1 MLPDLDRTEARISMT
16 TQIDISERL
25 GFIQLDP
32 DAAQA
37 LRDIA
42 PIVRDA
48 LPGVLTE
55 FYRHISSWPQVSR
68 LFSGEPMMNMA
79 KNKQVEH
86 WGIILRGDFSREYT
100 DSVRRIGQVHARIG
114 LEPRWY
120 IAGYSFI
127 TTRVST
133 LIAAHC
139 HTKVFGKSKKPN
151 AKSNAEFSA
160 MVNRYT
166 GAFLRAAM
174 LDMDFAIS
182 IYLEEGELAKQR
194 AVQEIASKFEASIG
208 GIVTSVASAATE
220 LEHTARSMSSIA
232 EATTNKAIV
241 VSAAAEQAT
250 TSVSTVATSTEELD
264 RAVAE
269 ISRQVSQASR
279 IAASAVVKARGTNE
293 TMTQLSAA
301 AEKIGEVVS
310 LISDIAGQTNL
321 LALNATIESAR
332 AGEAGRGF
340 AVVAAEVKA
349 LAGQTARATDDI
361 AAQIAAMQQISRQS
375 VAAIS
380 EIQSTINE
388 IDSVSAAIS
397 AAVEEQSATTRE
409 ISRSTGEAAI
419 GTRDVTRHISDVQ
432 REATETGE
440 AANQVVDASGELGR
454 QAEHLRKQV
463 DGFLVS
469 IRAA

>member
-1 MLPDLDRTEARISMT
+1 MT
-16 TQIDISERL
+16 TQADISDRL
-25 GFIQLDP
+25 GFLQIDQGTR
-32 DAAQA
+32 QA
-37 LRDIA
+37 LAEIA
-42 PIVRDA
+42 PVVRDA
-48 LPGVLTE
+48 LPGILSE
-55 FYRHISSWPQVSR
+55 FYDHIRNWPQVSR
-68 LFSGEPMMNMA
+68 LFSGDSMMNTA
-79 KNKQVEH
+79 KNRQVDH
-86 WGIILRGDFSREYT
+86 WSIILRGEFSSEYVQ
-100 DSVRRIGQVHARIG
+100 SVRRIGQVHARIG

-127 TTRVST
+127 MGRVVCLISAYCHAKAYPPGSKVKPGNREEAQMKALTTRYS
-133 LIAAHC
+133 
-139 HTKVFGKSKKPN
+139 
-151 AKSNAEFSA
+151 
-160 MVNRYT
+160 
-166 GAFLRAAM
+166 GAFLKAAL

-182 IYLEEGELAKQR
+182 IYLEEGELARQK
-194 AVQEIASKFEASIG
+194 AVREIALQFEKSVG

-220 LEHTARSMSSIA
+220 LEHTAKSMSSIA
-232 EATTNKAIV
+232 EATSNKAVV

-250 TSVSTVATSTEELD
+250 TSVATVANSTDELN
-264 RAVAE
+264 RAVEE

-279 IAASAVVKARGTNE
+279 IAGNAVIKARTTNE
-293 TMTQLSAA
+293 TMNQLSAA
-301 AEKIGEVVS
+301 AEKIGEVIS
-310 LISDIAGQTNL
+310 MISDIAGQTNL

-349 LAGQTARATDDI
+349 LASQTAKATDDI
-361 AAQIAAMQQISRQS
+361 ATQIAAMQQISRES
-375 VAAIS
+375 VSAIT

-432 REATETGE
+432 REASETGD
-440 AANQVVDASGELGR
+440 AAGQVVDASSELGR
-454 QAEHLRKQV
+454 QAEQLRRQV
-463 DGFLVS
+463 DSFLAT

>member
-1 MLPDLDRTEARISMT
+1 MSSQDEIS
-16 TQIDISERL
+16 DRL
-25 GFIQLDP
+25 GFLQLDKGAT
-32 DAAQA
+32 DA
-37 LRDIA
+37 LREIA
-42 PIVRDA
+42 PLVRDA

-55 FYRHISSWPQVSR
+55 FYTHISSWPQVSR
-68 LFSGEPMMNMA
+68 LFSGEPMRNMA
-79 KNKQVEH
+79 KNKQIEH
-86 WGIILRGDFSREYT
+86 WTIILRAEFTRDYI

-139 HTKVFGKSKKPN
+139 HTKVFGKKKPN

-160 MVNRYT
+160 MVGRYT

-264 RAVAE
+264 RAVA
-269 ISRQVSQASR
+269 
-279 IAASAVVKARGTNE
+279 
-293 TMTQLSAA
+293 
-301 AEKIGEVVS
+301 
-310 LISDIAGQTNL
+310 
-321 LALNATIESAR
+321 
-332 AGEAGRGF
+332 
-340 AVVAAEVKA
+340 
-349 LAGQTARATDDI
+349 
-361 AAQIAAMQQISRQS
+361 
-375 VAAIS
+375 
-380 EIQSTINE
+380 
-388 IDSVSAAIS
+388 
-397 AAVEEQSATTRE
+397 
-409 ISRSTGEAAI
+409 
-419 GTRDVTRHISDVQ
+419 
-432 REATETGE
+432 
-440 AANQVVDASGELGR
+440 
-454 QAEHLRKQV
+454 
-463 DGFLVS
+463 
-469 IRAA
+469 

>member
-1 MLPDLDRTEARISMT
+1 MT

-25 GFIQLDP
+25 GFIQLDA

-42 PIVRDA
+42 PIVREA

-55 FYRHISSWPQVSR
+55 FYKHISSWSQVQS
-68 LFSGEPMMNMA
+68 LFRGDAMVNMA
-79 KNKQVEH
+79 KNKQIEH
-86 WGIILRGDFSREYT
+86 WGVILRGDFGREYV
-100 DSVRRIGQVHARIG
+100 DSVRRIGQTHARIG

-139 HTKVFGKSKKPN
+139 HAKVFGSGKVKAN

-160 MVNRYT
+160 LVSRYT

-182 IYLEEGELAKQR
+182 IYLEESELAKQR
-194 AVQEIASKFEASIG
+194 AVQEIASQFEKSVG

-220 LEHTARSMSSIA
+220 LEHTAKSMSSIA
-232 EATTNKAIV
+232 EATSNKAIV

-250 TSVSTVATSTEELD
+250 TSVATVANATDELN
-264 RAVAE
+264 RAVQE
-269 ISRQVSQASR
+269 ISRQVSQASH
-279 IAASAVVKARGTNE
+279 ITGNAVIKARNTNQ
-293 TMTQLSAA
+293 TMNQLSTAA
-301 AEKIGEVVS
+301 DKIGEVIS
-310 LISDIAGQTNL
+310 MISDIAGQTNL

-349 LAGQTARATDDI
+349 LASQTAKATDDI
-361 AAQIAAMQQISRQS
+361 ATQIAAMQQISRES
-375 VAAIS
+375 VAAITD
-380 EIQSTINE
+380 IQSTINE
-388 IDSVSAAIS
+388 IDAVSAAIS

-409 ISRSTGEAAI
+409 ISRSTGEAAV

-432 REATETGE
+432 REASETGD
-440 AANQVVDASGELGR
+440 AAGQVVDASSELGR
-454 QAEHLRKQV
+454 QAEQLRQQV
-463 DGFLVS
+463 DTFLAG

>member
-1 MLPDLDRTEARISMT
+1 MSSQDEIS
-16 TQIDISERL
+16 DRL
-25 GFIQLDP
+25 GFLQLDRG
-32 DAAQA
+32 AIEA
-37 LRDIA
+37 LREMA
-42 PIVRDA
+42 PLVRDA

-55 FYRHISSWPQVSR
+55 FYRHIGSWQQVSR
-68 LFSGEPMMNMA
+68 LFNGEPMMNMA
-79 KNKQVEH
+79 KNKQIEH
-86 WGIILRGDFSREYT
+86 WSIILRGEFNREYV
-100 DSVRRIGQVHARIG
+100 DSVRRIGKTHARIG

-120 IAGYSFI
+120 IAGYAFI

-139 HTKVFGKSKKPN
+139 HDKVFRSGKVKANKK
-151 AKSNAEFSA
+151 SDAEFSA

-182 IYLEEGELAKQR
+182 IYLEESELAKQK
-194 AVQEIASKFEASIG
+194 AIQEIAAKFESSIG
-208 GIVTSVASAATE
+208 GIVTSVASAATQ
-220 LEHTARSMSSIA
+220 LEHTAKSMSSIA

-250 TSVSTVATSTEELD
+250 TSVSTVANSTDELN
-264 RAVAE
+264 RAVDE
-269 ISRQVSQASR
+269 ISRQVNQASK
-279 IAASAVVKARGTNE
+279 IASSAVVKARSTNE
-293 TMTQLSAA
+293 TMTELSAA

-349 LAGQTARATDDI
+349 LAGQTAKATGDI
-361 AAQIAAMQQISRQS
+361 SAQIAAMQHISRQS
-375 VAAIS
+375 VAAIT

-440 AANQVVDASGELGR
+440 AANQVVDASSELGR
-454 QAEHLRKQV
+454 QAEHLRTQV
-463 DGFLVS
+463 DTFLATL
-469 IRAA
+469 RAA

>member
-1 MLPDLDRTEARISMT
+1 MT
-16 TQIDISERL
+16 NHIDISERL

-32 DAAQA
+32 DAAKA

-42 PIVRDA
+42 PIIRDA

-55 FYRHISSWPQVSR
+55 FYRHISSWPQVSS
-68 LFSGEPMMNMA
+68 LFGGEPVMNMA
-79 KNKQVEH
+79 KNKQIEH
-86 WGIILRGDFSREYT
+86 WGIILRGDFNRGYVE
-100 DSVRRIGQVHARIG
+100 SVRRIGQTHARIG

-127 TTRVST
+127 TTRVAT
-133 LIAAHC
+133 VIAAHC
-139 HTKVFGKSKKPN
+139 RAKARPGKSGQ
-151 AKSNAEFSA
+151 AEFLA

-182 IYLEEGELAKQR
+182 IYLEESELAKQR
-194 AVQEIASKFEASIG
+194 AVKEIAAKFESSVG

-220 LEHTARSMSSIA
+220 LEQTARSMLSIA
-232 EATTNKAIV
+232 GATTSKAIV

-250 TSVSTVATSTEELD
+250 TSVATVASSTDQLNH
-264 RAVAE
+264 AVEE

-293 TMTQLSAA
+293 TMTQLSSA
-301 AEKIGEVVS
+301 AEKIGEVIS

-375 VAAIS
+375 VAAIT

-388 IDSVSAAIS
+388 IDVVSTAIS

-419 GTRDVTRHISDVQ
+419 GTRDVTRHIGDVQ
-432 REATETGE
+432 REASETGE
-440 AANQVVDASGELGR
+440 AASQVVDASGELGR
-454 QAEHLRKQV
+454 QAEQLRKQV
-463 DGFLVS
+463 DTFLAT

>member
-1 MLPDLDRTEARISMT
+1 MT
-16 TQIDISERL
+16 TEPDIRERL
-25 GFIQLDP
+25 EFIQLDT

-42 PIVRDA
+42 PIVREA
-48 LPGVLTE
+48 LPGVLQE
-55 FYRHISSWPQVSR
+55 FYKHINSWSQVSR
-68 LFSGEPMMNMA
+68 LFRSEAMIDMA
-79 KNKQVEH
+79 RNKQIEH
-86 WGIILRGDFSREYT
+86 WGVILRGDFTEAYVA
-100 DSVRRIGQVHARIG
+100 SVRRIGQTHARIG

-120 IAGYSFI
+120 IAGYAFI
-127 TTRVST
+127 TTRVSS
-133 LIAAHC
+133 LIATHC
-139 HTKVFGKSKKPN
+139 HDKVFGKLGLGANRKK
-151 AKSNAEFSA
+151 AEADMEA
-160 MVNRYT
+160 MIERYN

-182 IYLEEGELAKQR
+182 IYLEESELAKQR

-220 LEHTARSMSSIA
+220 LEHTAKSMSSIA
-232 EATTNKAIV
+232 EATSSKAVV

-250 TSVSTVATSTEELD
+250 TSVASVASSTEELN
-264 RAVAE
+264 RAVEE

-279 IAASAVVKARGTNE
+279 IAGDAVIKARTTNQ
-293 TMTQLSAA
+293 TMNQLSAA
-301 AEKIGEVVS
+301 AEKIGEVIS
-310 LISDIAGQTNL
+310 MISDIAGQTNL

-349 LAGQTARATDDI
+349 LASQTAKATDDI
-361 AAQIAAMQQISRQS
+361 ATQIAAMQQISRES
-375 VAAIS
+375 VSAITD
-380 EIQSTINE
+380 IQSTINE

-409 ISRSTGEAAI
+409 ISRSTGEAAV

-432 REATETGE
+432 REASETGD
-440 AANQVVDASGELGR
+440 AAGQVVDASSELGR
-454 QAEHLRKQV
+454 QAEQLRRQV
-463 DGFLVS
+463 DTFLAG

>member
-1 MLPDLDRTEARISMT
+1 MT
-16 TQIDISERL
+16 SQTDISDRL
-25 GFIQLDP
+25 GFLQLDK
-32 DAAQA
+32 AATDA
-37 LRDIA
+37 LREIA
-42 PIVRDA
+42 PLVRDA
-48 LPGVLTE
+48 LPGVLSE
-55 FYRHISSWPQVSR
+55 FYTHIGTWPQVSR
-68 LFSGEPMMNMA
+68 LFSGEPMRNMA
-79 KNKQVEH
+79 KNKQIEH
-86 WGIILRGDFSREYT
+86 WGIILRGEFNREYI

-139 HTKVFGKSKKPN
+139 HAKVFGKDKPN
-151 AKSNAEFSA
+151 AKSNAAFSA
-160 MVNRYT
+160 MVGRYT

-182 IYLEEGELAKQR
+182 IYLEEGELAKQK
-194 AVQEIASKFEASIG
+194 AVQEIAAKFESSVG
-208 GIVTSVASAATE
+208 SIVTSVASAATE
-220 LEHTARSMSSIA
+220 LEHTAKSMSSIA
-232 EATTNKAIV
+232 EATTSKAIV

-250 TSVSTVATSTEELD
+250 TSVATVSNSTDELN
-264 RAVAE
+264 RAVQE

-279 IAASAVVKARGTNE
+279 ITASAVVKARDTNE

-349 LAGQTARATDDI
+349 LAGQTAKATGDI
-361 AAQIAAMQQISRQS
+361 SSQIAAMQLISRQS
-375 VAAIS
+375 VAAIT

-388 IDSVSAAIS
+388 IDSVSSAIS

-409 ISRSTGEAAI
+409 ISRSTGEAAT
-419 GTRDVTRHISDVQ
+419 GTRDVTRNIVDVQ
-432 REATETGE
+432 RDATETGE
-440 AANQVVDASGELGR
+440 AANQVVDASSELGR

-463 DGFLVS
+463 DSFLATL
-469 IRAA
+469 RAA

>member
-1 MLPDLDRTEARISMT
+1 MSSQDEIS
-16 TQIDISERL
+16 DRL
-25 GFIQLDP
+25 GFLQLDKGAT
-32 DAAQA
+32 DA
-37 LRDIA
+37 LREIA
-42 PIVRDA
+42 PLVRDA

-55 FYRHISSWPQVSR
+55 FYTHISSWPQVSR
-68 LFSGEPMMNMA
+68 LFSGEPMRNMA
-79 KNKQVEH
+79 KNKQIEH
-86 WGIILRGDFSREYT
+86 WTIILRAEFSREYI

-133 LIAAHC
+133 LIATHC
-139 HTKVFGKSKKPN
+139 HAKVFGKDKPN
-151 AKSNAEFSA
+151 SKTNAEFSA

-182 IYLEEGELAKQR
+182 IYLEEGELAKQK
-194 AVQEIASKFEASIG
+194 AVQEIAAKFESSIG

-220 LEHTARSMSSIA
+220 LEHTAKSMSSIA
-232 EATTNKAIV
+232 EATTSKAIV

-250 TSVSTVATSTEELD
+250 TSVATVSNSTEELN
-264 RAVAE
+264 RAVQE

-279 IAASAVVKARGTNE
+279 ITASAVVKARSTNE

-349 LAGQTARATDDI
+349 LAGQTAKATGDI
-361 AAQIAAMQQISRQS
+361 SAQIAAMQLISRQS
-375 VAAIS
+375 VTAIT
-380 EIQSTINE
+380 EIQATINE
-388 IDSVSAAIS
+388 IDSVSSAIS

-409 ISRSTGEAAI
+409 ISRSTGEAAT
-419 GTRDVTRHISDVQ
+419 GTRDVTRNIVDVQ
-432 REATETGE
+432 RDATETGE
-440 AANQVVDASGELGR
+440 AANQVVDASSELGR

-463 DGFLVS
+463 DSFLATL
-469 IRAA
+469 RAA

>member
-1 MLPDLDRTEARISMT
+1 MNSQDEIS
-16 TQIDISERL
+16 DRL
-25 GFIQLDP
+25 GFLQLDKGAT
-32 DAAQA
+32 DA
-37 LRDIA
+37 LREIA
-42 PIVRDA
+42 PLVRDA

-55 FYRHISSWPQVSR
+55 FYTHISSWPQVSR
-68 LFSGEPMMNMA
+68 LFSGEPMRNMA
-79 KNKQVEH
+79 RNKQIEH
-86 WGIILRGDFSREYT
+86 WTIILRGEFNREYI

-139 HTKVFGKSKKPN
+139 HGKVFGGGRTKANKKSD
-151 AKSNAEFSA
+151 AEFSA
-160 MVNRYT
+160 MVSRYT

-182 IYLEEGELAKQR
+182 IYLEEGELAKQK
-194 AVQEIASKFEASIG
+194 AVREIATKFESSIG

-220 LEHTARSMSSIA
+220 LEHTAKSMSSIA
-232 EATTNKAIV
+232 EATTSKAIV

-250 TSVSTVATSTEELD
+250 TSVATVSNSTDELN
-264 RAVAE
+264 RAVEE

-279 IAASAVVKARGTNE
+279 ITASAVVKARSTNE
-293 TMTQLSAA
+293 TMSQLSAA

-349 LAGQTARATDDI
+349 LAGQTAKATSDI
-361 AAQIAAMQQISRQS
+361 SSQIAAMQSISRQS
-375 VAAIS
+375 VAAIT

-388 IDSVSAAIS
+388 IDSVSSAIS

-409 ISRSTGEAAI
+409 ISRSTGEAAT
-419 GTRDVTRHISDVQ
+419 GTRDVTRNIVDVQ
-432 REATETGE
+432 RDATETGE
-440 AANQVVDASGELGR
+440 AASQVVDASSELGR

-463 DGFLVS
+463 DGFLAS
-469 IRAA
+469 LRAA

>member
-1 MLPDLDRTEARISMT
+1 MSSQDEIS
-16 TQIDISERL
+16 DRL
-25 GFIQLDP
+25 GFLQLDKGAM
-32 DAAQA
+32 DA
-37 LRDIA
+37 LREIA
-42 PIVRDA
+42 PLVRDA

-55 FYRHISSWPQVSR
+55 FYAHIGSWPQVSR
-68 LFSGEPMMNMA
+68 LFSGEPMRNMA
-79 KNKQVEH
+79 KNKQIEH
-86 WGIILRGDFSREYT
+86 WTIILRAEFNREYI

-127 TTRVST
+127 ATRVST

-139 HTKVFGKSKKPN
+139 HDKVFGGGKTKANKKSD
-151 AKSNAEFSA
+151 AEFSA
-160 MVNRYT
+160 MVSRYT

-182 IYLEEGELAKQR
+182 IYLEEGELAKQK
-194 AVQEIASKFEASIG
+194 AVQEIAAKFESSVG
-208 GIVTSVASAATE
+208 GIVTSVASAATQ
-220 LEHTARSMSSIA
+220 LEHTAKSMSSIA

-250 TSVSTVATSTEELD
+250 TSVATVSNSTDELN
-264 RAVAE
+264 RAVEE

-279 IAASAVVKARGTNE
+279 ITASAVVKARSTNE
-293 TMTQLSAA
+293 TMSQLSAA

-349 LAGQTARATDDI
+349 LAGQTAKATSDI
-361 AAQIAAMQQISRQS
+361 SSQIAAMQSISRQS
-375 VAAIS
+375 VAAIT

-388 IDSVSAAIS
+388 IDSVSSAIS

-409 ISRSTGEAAI
+409 ISRSTGEAAT
-419 GTRDVTRHISDVQ
+419 GTRDVTRNIADVQ
-432 REATETGE
+432 RDASETGE
-440 AANQVVDASGELGR
+440 AANQVVDASSELGR

-463 DGFLVS
+463 DSFLATL
-469 IRAA
+469 RAA